1 MKNIFAVNRF
11 KSIVWVI
18 IVILI
23 SGCGEYFDNPIVDK
37 ETGEDINLLIIDFNF
52 FTTNLTYK
60 LLDASDGTLI
70 TQEAKINFTGKN
82 ANDIVTYSGEKQQQF
97 LATVGQIELTVD
109 PNISFS
115 ESNPFEFAINVNI
128 EGYQVFNKGF
138 QLQSEGKKTIE
149 LNLTKIVENANSGI
163 EGEINIENGDT
174 TVVFGFMNSSS
185 EKSAQIEETPY
196 KINYSIE
203 WNDFLK
209 LKDANDSLVF
219 SSPLEALAKY
229 ANDRANFA
237 SLSIDTSIN
246 YLPGIDVVNSGD
258 GPESKLFQILETGRL
273 DSLKVNEKVVADL
286 NGGVISSNCEYN
298 DTPVPP
304 IFGFAVFSE
313 QSWVMLGTETVYDSL
328 NFSYTLIKASDEVL
342 CGTGSSITFRSSVIS
357 SFSIDA
363 DVYDLNNNFLT
374 SINFKGNFP
383 ETFVVENTPSREVKL
398 VFRNNNPGFSSIDS
412 IEIENFCEGNYEI
425 DVSPNDG
432 YLEYQIVLTAR
443 CKENK
448 SVAIAPTYSAEIK
461 IKGSDDLWQGVD
473 MIGGV
478 VDLLGKPNQEY
489 ELRLLWKNAWEYST
503 YFTQFD
509 DNGNYLGPPESGV
522 TITSQEIGPDR
533 IQISIEKI
541 FEQNICNDIG
551 W

>member
-11 KSIVWVI
+11 KSVVWVI
-18 IVILI
+18 MVFLF

-70 TQEAKINFTGKN
+70 TEEAKISFTGKN
-82 ANDIVTYSGEKQQQF
+82 ANDIVSYSGEKQQQF
-97 LATVGQIELTVD
+97 LSNVGQIELTVD

-149 LNLTKIVENANSGI
+149 LNLTKIVENENNGI
-163 EGEINIENGDT
+163 DGEINIENGDT

-185 EKSAQIEETPY
+185 EKSIQIGETPY
-196 KINYSIE
+196 IIDYTID

-219 SSPLEALAKY
+219 SSSEEAWAKY
-229 ANDRANFA
+229 ENDPTNFA
-237 SLSIDTSIN
+237 SLSIDTSTN
-246 YLPGIDVVNSGD
+246 YLPGIDVVNNGD
-258 GPESKLFQILETGRL
+258 GPESALFQILETGRL

-286 NGGVISSNCEYN
+286 NGGVISSNCEYL

-313 QSWVMLGTETVYDSL
+313 LSWVMLGTETVYDSL

-342 CGTGSSITFRSSVIS
+342 CGTGSSIAFKSDVIS

-383 ETFVVENTPSREVKL
+383 ETFVVENAPSREVKL
-398 VFRNNNPGFSSIDS
+398 IFRNNNPGFASIAPL
-412 IEIENFCEGNYEI
+412 EIANFCDGNYEVN
-425 DVSPNDG
+425 VSPNDG
-432 YLEYQIVLTAR
+432 YLEYQIVLKAICPDNPT
-443 CKENK
+443 
-448 SVAIAPTYSAEIK
+448 VAIAPTYSGEIK
-461 IKGSDDLWQGVD
+461 IKGSDDSWQGVD
-473 MIGGV
+473 MIGGI
-478 VDLLGKPNQEY
+478 VDLLGKRDQEY
-489 ELRLLWKNAWEYST
+489 ELRLLWENAWEYST

-509 DNGNYLGPPESGV
+509 DFGNYLGPLESGAN
-522 TITSQEIGPDR
+522 ITSQEIGLNR
-533 IQISIEKI
+533 IQISIEKT
-541 FEQNICNDIG
+541 FKQNICNDIG